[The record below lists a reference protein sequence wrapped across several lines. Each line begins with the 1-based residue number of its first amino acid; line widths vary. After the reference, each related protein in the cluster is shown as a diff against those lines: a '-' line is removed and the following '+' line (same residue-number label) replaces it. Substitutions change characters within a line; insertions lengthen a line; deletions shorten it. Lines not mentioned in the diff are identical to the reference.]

1 MYSLILLNGGIGKR
15 IAAGQPKQFLK
26 VNGIPILVYSM
37 VAADAVDSI
46 TEIVLNYPEDWRDS
60 VEQIVSDYAIKTPIV
75 YVPAGVTRHESVAQ
89 MVKHCSNDNV
99 IIHESARPLVRSEDF
114 ERLVGEPHEN
124 VSYMLPLS
132 FTVAPVDPDQRKVT
146 GYLERHRL
154 RNVQLPQKF
163 NKNALLAGHEYAQR
177 EGTVFTEDAT
187 LVTVAGGDV
196 RYLDGSDHN
205 FKVTNRTDV
214 RLAGFLLQGGDED
227 WDE

>member
-26 VNGIPILVYSM
+26 INGIPILVYSI
-37 VAADAVDSI
+37 VAADAVESI
-46 TEIVLNYPEDWRDS
+46 TEIVLNYPEDWRDT
-60 VEQIVSDYAIKTPIV
+60 VEQIVKDYAIKTPIV
-75 YVPAGVTRHESVAQ
+75 YVPAGTTRHESVAL
-89 MVKHCSNDNV
+89 MVKECSNENV

-114 ERLVGEPHEN
+114 ERLVAEPHAN
-124 VSYMLPLS
+124 VSSTLPLS
-132 FTVAPVDPDQRKVT
+132 FTVAPVDPEQQKVT
-146 GYLERHRL
+146 GYLERHKL

-163 NKNALLAGHEYAQR
+163 NKNALLAGHEYAAR

-187 LVTVAGGDV
+187 LVAVSGGDV
-196 RYLDGSDHN
+196 RYLDGSDRN
-205 FKVTNRTDV
+205 FKVTTRTDV